1 MAERYSKFHIKV
13 KKGKGL
19 RRTTVS
25 IESLI
30 AELFAL
36 RLGYS
41 LASAEGHTAVREWL
55 QLRQEEENM
64 SYTDSGLLKRKMILE
79 IADKGLLKKWYQ
91 E

>member
-1 MAERYSKFHIKV
+1 MGE
-13 KKGKGL
+13 GL
-19 RRTTVS
+19 RRTPVS

-41 LASAEGHTAVREWL
+41 LATVEGHTAVREWL
-55 QLRQEEENM
+55 QLQQNEVNM
-64 SYTDSGLLKRKMILE
+64 SYTDSGLLKRKMLLE
-79 IADKGLLKKWYQ
+79 IADKGLLKRWYQ